1 MGMTDSRSA
10 RSTPILS
17 APTNPAHPAQPEAPE
32 SRVPHHSEGHRADL
46 KVGLRVGYN
55 KWAVPAR
62 AKEILPI
69 GNELLHCG
77 RKMFGLTSRLL
88 LCFNRLIME

>member
-1 MGMTDSRSA
+1 MGMTDPEALEALRS
-10 RSTPILS
+10 SWPQ
-17 APTNPAHPAQPEAPE
+17 PTQPEAPE
-32 SRVPHHSEGHRADL
+32 SRVPPEGHRADL

-77 RKMFGLTSRLL
+77 RQMFGLTSRLL